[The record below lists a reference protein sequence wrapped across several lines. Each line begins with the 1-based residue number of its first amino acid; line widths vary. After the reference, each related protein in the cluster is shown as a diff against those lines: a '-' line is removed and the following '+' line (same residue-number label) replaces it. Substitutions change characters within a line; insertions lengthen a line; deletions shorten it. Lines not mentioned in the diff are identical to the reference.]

1 MSEDVMA
8 GAVPPK
14 KTVKVTQIASVAGRL
29 PGQKETLIGLG
40 LNKIRRSRE
49 LEDTPS
55 VRGMI
60 RKVAH
65 LVKVEES

>member
-1 MSEDVMA
+1 MSDAPARKMV
-8 GAVPPK
+8 
-14 KTVKVTQIASVAGRL
+14 TVTQIASVLGRK

-40 LNKIRRSRE
+40 LNKIRRSRT

-65 LVKVEES
+65 LVRIEEQS